1 MFDVEG
7 CNLMNNEASG
17 GMEFYFPLK
26 DRGYHWVR
34 SSSLYSPAAR
44 QRGITV
50 RTMFREEEIGAGVPV
65 FDRSETG
72 FYFRKLQ
79 SLCLSAG
86 VPYLID
92 LDDLIW
98 DLPEFSVS
106 FRIPPKYLLEF
117 PESLMSGAA
126 AITVST
132 PELKEHVEHRFPGK
146 PVFLVENCLPAWVAP
161 RSGALIA
168 NHDAFKMGDDQIGWF
183 IDLLRLI
190 FQHGLSIQLLGE
202 NQNLLDRC
210 SEIVVHSLPVMDYAS
225 YLRTLAIAH
234 FRLGLIAVEHSSYAD
249 CKSAIKAIEFVS
261 QRMPTVASDIAA
273 YRRFAG
279 RHGISD
285 FHVVPNTF
293 EAWKQAV
300 ETVILKIP
308 EEERQQG
315 KEINAMLKATRDTQ
329 FQQWLAVVDFLR
341 DRRPDPATIRRLS
354 RTIRPYRFVY
364 SKVRPIFMPIRDLL
378 QKHS

>member
-1 MFDVEG
+1 
-7 CNLMNNEASG
+7 MNHEASG
-17 GMEFYFPLK
+17 GMEFYFPLR
-26 DRGYHWVR
+26 DRVYHWVR
-34 SSSLYSPAAR
+34 SSSLYCPAAR

-50 RTMFREEEIGAGVPV
+50 RTMFRQEEIGAGVPV
-65 FDRSETG
+65 FDRMETG

-86 VPYLID
+86 APYLID

-117 PESLMSGAA
+117 PEALMSGAA

-132 PELKEHVEHRFPGK
+132 PELKEHVELRFPGK

-168 NHDAFKMGDDQIGWF
+168 NTDAFKMGDDQIGWF

-202 NQNLLDRC
+202 NQNLLERC
-210 SEIVVHSLPVMDYAS
+210 SEIVVHSLPVMDYVS
-225 YLRTLAIAH
+225 YLRNLASADY
-234 FRLGLIAVEHSSYAD
+234 RLGLIPVEHSSYAA

-261 QRMPTVASDIAA
+261 QRMPTVASDIAP

-279 RHGISD
+279 LHRLSD

-300 ETVILKIP
+300 ETVIQQIP
-308 EEERQQG
+308 EQERQRG
-315 KEINAMLKATRDTQ
+315 KEVNAMLKATRDAQ
-329 FQQWLAVVDFLR
+329 FQQWLAVIDFLR
-341 DRRPDPATIRRLS
+341 DRRPDPATMRRLC
-354 RTIRPYRFVY
+354 RKLRPYRFLY
-364 SKVRPIFMPIRDLL
+364 SKVRPIFMPMRDLL
-378 QKHS
+378 QKRS